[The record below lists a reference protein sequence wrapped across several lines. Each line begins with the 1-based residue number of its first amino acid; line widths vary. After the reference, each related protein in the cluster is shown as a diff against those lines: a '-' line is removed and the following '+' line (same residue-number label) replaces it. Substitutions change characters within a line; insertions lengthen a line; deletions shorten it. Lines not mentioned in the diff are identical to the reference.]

1 MKEDYNL
8 AGWAAIVSAIFFL
21 PIMGLTIYYDLQ
33 PDSAAQVGS
42 LLVLVI
48 FLDFI
53 SKIFIL
59 YALLRFRDL
68 LNQRYQFHAVDHLI
82 VILWVVGVCI
92 GTLAYLVRV
101 IPDSKV
107 PVLITGTTLMVL
119 YGVLGIV
126 YATRLL
132 RLPGNLNGLLKPLAY
147 TTIAGSVCF
156 LVVILSPL
164 GLALGVATSVILG
177 LVLLRQKDEEL
188 EELEIV

>member
-1 MKEDYNL
+1 
-8 AGWAAIVSAIFFL
+8 
-21 PIMGLTIYYDLQ
+21 MGLTTYYDLQ

-53 SKIFIL
+53 SKIFML

-101 IPDSKV
+101 LPDSKV
-107 PVLITGTTLMVL
+107 PLLITGATLMVL

-147 TTIAGSVCF
+147 TTIAASVCF
-156 LVVILSPL
+156 LVVIPAPL
-164 GLALGVATSVILG
+164 GLALGVAASVILG